1 MLNKK
6 ALGQAGGLRNSGNLT
21 MKSFGKTGL
30 NISTDKDQFFNI
42 QPSFLF
48 LTKFFLLSFFDRGSL
63 NSAQAW
69 NFRE

>member
-1 MLNKK
+1 
-6 ALGQAGGLRNSGNLT
+6 

-42 QPSFLF
+42 QPSLF
-48 LTKFFLLSFFDRGSL
+48 LTNFFLLSFFDRGSL

>member
-1 MLNKK
+1 
-6 ALGQAGGLRNSGNLT
+6 

-63 NSAQAW
+63 NSAQAC

>member
-1 MLNKK
+1 
-6 ALGQAGGLRNSGNLT
+6 

-48 LTKFFLLSFFDRGSL
+48 LTKFFLVSFFDRGSL